1 MNDLEAY
8 NRRGAMFHL
17 TWPIFIELTLQML
30 VGNMDQMMV
39 SQYSQNSV
47 GAIGNAN
54 QILNVL
60 LLTFSV
66 ISMASTILVSQYLGS
81 GNQRRVAE
89 TYTIAIVA
97 NLAFSLIVS
106 VILVGFHEPIYRLMQ
121 VPDALMEES
130 SQYISTIGSCISLQ
144 AIFLTFSAF
153 FRSNAWMK
161 ESMYVSVA
169 INLLNIAGNAIL
181 IPRIGVVGAA
191 ISSNISRL
199 LGVLLIVFIFVRKSS
214 IRISLRYLKP
224 FPQRQLKSLLAIGL
238 PSGGESLSYNMTQ
251 IVIMSFA
258 NTFGTVTINT
268 KVYASMFAM
277 LSFLYASAI
286 GQAQQIVVGYFIG
299 AKMYDDAYYG
309 VRRTLRSA
317 VVVSLCISLL
327 LFAGSNL
334 IFGIFT
340 SDPQVIALG
349 RIIMGIEVVLEF
361 GRAVNIVLVRALQGT
376 GDIKFPTLIG
386 VLCQWGIAVGGSF
399 LFGIVFQWGLVG
411 IWAAMALDECT
422 RGVIFLIRW
431 KSGKWRTKS
440 LIGA

>member
-89 TYTIAIVA
+89 TYTIAIVV

-199 LGVLLIVFIFVRKSS
+199 LGVVLIVFIFARKSP

-224 FPQRQLKSLLAIGL
+224 FPRRQLKSLLAIGL

-299 AKMYDDAYYG
+299 AKMYDDAYHG

-317 VVVSLCISLL
+317 VGVSLCISLL

-361 GRAVNIVLVRALQGT
+361 GRAMNIVLVRALQGT

-422 RGVIFLIRW
+422 RGIIFLIRW
-431 KSGKWRTKS
+431 KSGKWRTKG
-440 LIGA
+440 LINA

>member
-89 TYTIAIVA
+89 TYTIAIVV

-199 LGVLLIVFIFVRKSS
+199 LGVVLIVFIFVRKSS
-214 IRISLRYLKP
+214 IHISLRYLKP
-224 FPQRQLKSLLAIGL
+224 FPRRQLKSLLAIGL

-299 AKMYDDAYYG
+299 AKMYDDAYHG

-317 VVVSLCISLL
+317 VGVSLCISLL

-361 GRAVNIVLVRALQGT
+361 GRAMNIVLVRALQGT

-431 KSGKWRTKS
+431 KSGKWRTKG
-440 LIGA
+440 LINA